1 MDHTTGSAKPLHGF
15 EDTVK
20 DFWVSRPRRPH
31 HGRKVAGVAAGIGN
45 RYGIDPTV
53 VRVAFVVLT
62 VLGGIGVALYL
73 LGVLLFAEGDD
84 PVSGM
89 ESLFGKGHS
98 SMAKST
104 VIVLC
109 VVLLPVALW
118 TFADH
123 TWMDG
128 GTFVGLALVA
138 GSLYLL
144 HRSRGQY
151 RRPAPTG
158 VRTDTAAMGTA
169 ATGAGGAPVSQAVVT
184 WDPLGADPLGWRL
197 PGADVP
203 TPTTPPEPPAPQR
216 RKSRIGVA
224 AAGLALAVGGVGAAL
239 AAEGVPWFTPA
250 HVVGLMLGV
259 LGLGM
264 VVGAFF
270 GGSRGLVWLAL
281 PLAMAGLVLTTIP
294 SEHLRGGFGNL
305 VARPTSAEQVL
316 PVYARTAG
324 NVHLDLRELSG
335 DDRVTTTVR
344 TGAGPVTVQ
353 VPADA
358 DVWYTCSARVGTLD
372 CLGRSQTGLNPPAL
386 RGHDY
391 GVDGEG
397 GPHITLTA
405 EAGAGPVEVIRG

>member
-1 MDHTTGSAKPLHGF
+1 LFPDVSSGFSPHAVDMDHTTGSAKPLHGF

-197 PGADVP
+197 PGA
-203 TPTTPPEPPAPQR
+203 
-216 RKSRIGVA
+216 
-224 AAGLALAVGGVGAAL
+224 AL